1 MLASLFAAIAD
12 ANRRIIKSSERA
24 INPFSLKDD
33 ASNERH

>member
-1 MLASLFAAIAD
+1 MHASLFAAITD
-12 ANRRIIKSSERA
+12 AIGEFIKSSERA